1 MEMDTKKLDR
11 EAGQIAMRFMGAF
24 AWKTVLL
31 ATFLFFA
38 YGVILVVAVSERTGL
53 LAAFV
58 LQSLVIYAIYTLLHE
73 AVHGNVAGGGNGY
86 QWVNTLVGHL
96 SGWILMIPFKVHK
109 AEHFAHH
116 RSTNDADV
124 DPDHV
129 FAGRSSLDVF
139 FKSLKT
145 VAIQYFFY
153 FKNVWP
159 KASSGERASV
169 LGDMTV
175 ILGARVF
182 LAALGFPLEVLVLT
196 VFANIVGNYITVVF
210 FAWLVHHPHSEVGRY
225 VDTTVYAF
233 PKWLDGSLTWLW
245 LFQNYHA
252 IHHLFPRIPFY
263 EYKKVFGEI
272 RPIMAARGAP
282 IKEIGHRSQ
291 VDLVR
296 AGG

>member
-1 MEMDTKKLDR
+1 MEMDAKKLDR
-11 EAGQIAMRFMGAF
+11 EAGQVAMRFMGAF

-31 ATFLFFA
+31 AAFLFSA
-38 YGVILVVAVSERTGL
+38 YGAILG
-53 LAAFV
+53 AAISGQIGVQIAFA
-58 LQSLVIYAIYTLLHE
+58 LQSFVIYAVYTVLHE
-73 AVHGNVAGGGNGY
+73 AVHGNVSGSGKGF
-86 QWVNTLVGHL
+86 QWVNSCLGHV

-129 FAGRSSLDVF
+129 FAGYGPLDVF

-145 VAIQYFFY
+145 VAIQYSFY
-153 FKNVWP
+153 FRNVWP
-159 KASSGERASV
+159 KASSGERVSILA
-169 LGDMTV
+169 DMAV
-175 ILGARVF
+175 ILGARVL

-196 VFANIVGNYITVVF
+196 VLANIVGNYITVVF

-233 PKWLDGSLTWLW
+233 PKWLDGSITWLW

-272 RPIMAARGAP
+272 RHIMTARGTP
-282 IKEIGHRSQ
+282 IKEFGQST
-291 VDLVR
+291 R
-296 AGG
+296 AAVAA